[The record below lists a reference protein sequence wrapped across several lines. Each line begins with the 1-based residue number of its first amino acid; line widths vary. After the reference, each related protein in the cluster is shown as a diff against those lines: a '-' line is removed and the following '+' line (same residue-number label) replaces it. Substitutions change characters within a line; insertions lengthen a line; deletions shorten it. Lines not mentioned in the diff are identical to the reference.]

1 MKQVNK
7 IVNLLGNKKLIYS
20 SRPLTNLKK
29 NKVRVKIKAVGVCAS
44 DVPRAFN
51 NGAYNYP
58 LVMGHEISGTILKVI
73 QINLKKSKSFNFS
86 NDTMSK
92 M

>member
-58 LVMGHEISGTILKVI
+58 LVMGHEISGTIFKS
-73 QINLKKSKSFNFS
+73 NSNKFKKIKKFQFFQ
-86 NDTMSK
+86 
-92 M
+92 

>member
-1 MKQVNK
+1 M
-7 IVNLLGNKKLIYS
+7 
-20 SRPLTNLKK
+20 TNLKK

-44 DVPRAFN
+44 DVPRAFY

-58 LVMGHEISGTILKVI
+58 LIMGHEISGTIFES
-73 QINLKKSKSFNFS
+73 NSNKKKIKGFNFS